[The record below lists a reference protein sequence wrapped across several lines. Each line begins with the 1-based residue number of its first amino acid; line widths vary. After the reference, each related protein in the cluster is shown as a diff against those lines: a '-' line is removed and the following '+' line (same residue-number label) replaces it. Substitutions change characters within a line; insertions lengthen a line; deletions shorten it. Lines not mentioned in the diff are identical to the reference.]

1 MEIVNLCVFVYVLY
15 NCGIHVPLSL
25 SLSLYTVQCVH
36 THTTKLLK
44 RALTKNICM
53 TSFNA
58 HSDADIDVAREGGGR
73 EKSTA
78 SIIFSVLLSVHTYFF
93 MLRENSQREK

>member
-25 SLSLYTVQCVH
+25 ALYLSTLFSVY
-36 THTTKLLK
+36 TTKLLK